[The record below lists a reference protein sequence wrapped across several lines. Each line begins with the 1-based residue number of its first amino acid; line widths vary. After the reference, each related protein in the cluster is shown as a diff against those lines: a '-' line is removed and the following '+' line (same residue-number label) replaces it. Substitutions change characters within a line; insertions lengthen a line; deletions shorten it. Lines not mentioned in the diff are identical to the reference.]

1 MSKPVI
7 VIGAGGHALACLD
20 LIRPEMGL
28 DIQGLLDDTHKIG
41 EIVHGYP
48 VLGPVSSI
56 ASVHPEVEYVFG
68 IGKVGRNPERLSV
81 LHELRRLRRK
91 LVTLVSESAN
101 VSSSAALSAGAVIFP
116 GTVIGAKVSID
127 IGAVIN
133 SGAVVEHQSSI
144 GVGSHIS
151 TQAAVNGSCRIGDD
165 CLVGSGAVVFPGV
178 HVPDGFL
185 LPAGEV
191 LRRSPGSEVQPQ

>member
-1 MSKPVI
+1 MI

-28 DIQGLLDDTHKIG
+28 DVQGLLDDSRQIG
-41 EIVHGYP
+41 EVVHGYP

-56 ASVHPEVEYVFG
+56 GSNHREVEYVFG

-81 LHELRRLRRK
+81 LKELRRLGRK
-91 LVTLVSESAN
+91 LVTLVSEHAT
-101 VSSSAALSAGAVIFP
+101 VSSSAELSQGVVIFP
-116 GTVIGAKVSID
+116 GSVIGARVSLEF
-127 IGAVIN
+127 GAVVN

-144 GVGSHIS
+144 GFGSHIS
-151 TQAAVNGSCRIGDD
+151 TQAAVNGSCRIGED
-165 CLVGSGAVVFPGV
+165 CLVGSGAVVFPGI
-178 HVPDGFL
+178 HVPDAFL

-191 LRRSPGSEVQPQ
+191 LRRSPRFKAQPE